1 MKFDI
6 ILTNPPFNLGEKM
19 LIKWFDLADEICTVQ
34 PSTWLLGKKKTKSIC
49 SHLDSGEFTA
59 DIESINGNEFFDT
72 GGIGGV
78 MAVQFFEKN
87 ALAHNEHYVKFDGK
101 EYTKTDDISLTSNDE
116 LIDRFNEIVQTNNLS
131 DNVLKHVKYN
141 IKATQGI
148 DKKNH
153 YEYNPKNDWYVIQ
166 LPRVRGNKD
175 QLGNKKSD
183 FYTLISNDIKFIHK
197 KVLGQYKELDPL
209 YYIAFD
215 TKYERDNCFNY
226 FQTDFVRACLIKYK
240 MNIELINNPHL
251 THIPWFDF
259 SDQVF
264 SKYPSEIDD
273 YLFNKYNISDEIRK
287 HIENLLPDYYSIR
300 NKN

>member
-197 KVLGQYKELDPL
+197 K
-209 YYIAFD
+209 F
-215 TKYERDNCFNY
+215 
-226 FQTDFVRACLIKYK
+226 
-240 MNIELINNPHL
+240 
-251 THIPWFDF
+251 
-259 SDQVF
+259 
-264 SKYPSEIDD
+264 
-273 YLFNKYNISDEIRK
+273 
-287 HIENLLPDYYSIR
+287 
-300 NKN
+300 

>member
-1 MKFDI
+1 MVK
-6 ILTNPPFNLGEKM
+6 
-19 LIKWFDLADEICTVQ
+19 
-34 PSTWLLGKKKTKSIC
+34 
-49 SHLDSGEFTA
+49 
-59 DIESINGNEFFDT
+59 
-72 GGIGGV
+72 
-78 MAVQFFEKN
+78 
-87 ALAHNEHYVKFDGK
+87 HNEHYVKFDGK

-197 KVLGQYKELDPL
+197 K
-209 YYIAFD
+209 F
-215 TKYERDNCFNY
+215 
-226 FQTDFVRACLIKYK
+226 
-240 MNIELINNPHL
+240 
-251 THIPWFDF
+251 
-259 SDQVF
+259 
-264 SKYPSEIDD
+264 
-273 YLFNKYNISDEIRK
+273 
-287 HIENLLPDYYSIR
+287 
-300 NKN
+300 